1 MAQQLLVFPKD
12 LRQSTS
18 GRSYPY
24 IAFSYQTN
32 RYVAGD
38 RIFLP
43 MPPGLEIS
51 DSMSYNTIDLGIIGD
66 TAVKAIE
73 AANTGEGGFFNSIA
87 SGIKAGSIDLK
98 EKITSMN
105 AVVASQIA
113 AKYGQQETLSNLVQ
127 FGARQI
133 LAPNT
138 NTTFQGSNIRTY
150 SFRFK
155 MVARDRSETDTI
167 KNIVSSFREN
177 MYPEGT
183 DVSLEFP
190 GTWNI
195 RFCDQGPNL
204 STNRYLPKVYRCFMT
219 GFSSTYNSTN
229 NMWHDDGSPVEV
241 DVSMNFQEVKAL
253 KKSDITAL
261 NS

>member
-66 TAVKAIE
+66 TATKAIE
-73 AANTGEGGFFNSIA
+73 AANNQSGFLDA
-87 SGIKAGSIDLK
+87 VKAGIGTGVEDLK
-98 EKITSMN
+98 KKLTNVN
-105 AVVASQIA
+105 AAAAAAIA
-113 AKYGQQETLSNLVQ
+113 AKYNNQETLNNLVQ

-204 STNRYLPKVYRCFMT
+204 NINKYLPRVYRCFMT

-253 KKSDITAL
+253 KKSDIVGL
-261 NS
+261 NR